1 MIIDSHVHLKH
12 GDAKGTEYSAE
23 IIIKTMDAV
32 GIDRSI
38 VFAIST
44 ATKHSIE
51 MAREAVEKFPDRLIP
66 YVNVDPSYEKSI
78 LEEIDEA
85 VSKLGFRGMKIHLG
99 YGVPAEEIMNP
110 FLHFASERCVPCLI
124 DCVGRYDV
132 VERMARDFS
141 EAKIIVAHLGKYL
154 CKDEELI
161 DGFINIAD
169 AHNNI
174 FLDVSGVVIPK
185 KITEAVHRIGSNR
198 VIFGT
203 DGPHE
208 APDTIGFARAEL
220 DKIRE
225 LPLNPNDKTAIL
237 GGAIAALLGI

>member
-12 GDAKGTEYSAE
+12 GDAKGTEYSVE
-23 IIIKTMDAV
+23 TIINTMNAV
-32 GIDRSI
+32 GIDKSI

-44 ATKHSIE
+44 TTKHSIE
-51 MAREAVEKFPDRLIP
+51 MAQEAVGKFPDRLIP
-66 YVNVDPSYEKSI
+66 YVNVDPSYEKAI
-78 LEEIDEA
+78 LAEIDEA

-99 YGVPAEEIMNP
+99 YGVPAEEVMNP
-110 FLHFASERCVPCLI
+110 FLHLASERGAPCLI

-132 VERMARDFS
+132 VERMAENFP
-141 EAKIIVAHLGKYL
+141 ATKIIVAHLGKYL
-154 CKDEELI
+154 CKDEALI
-161 DGFINIAD
+161 DKFISMSE
-169 AHNNI
+169 AHSNI

-185 KITEAVHRIGSNR
+185 KITEAIQRVGSNR

-220 DKIRE
+220 DKIRT
-225 LPLNPNDKTAIL
+225 LNLNPNDEAMVL
-237 GGAIAALLGI
+237 GSAIAELIRI

>member
-12 GDAKGTEYSAE
+12 GDAQGTEYSAE
-23 IIIKTMDAV
+23 TIVNTMDAV
-32 GIDRSI
+32 GIDKSV

-44 ATKHSIE
+44 TTKRSIE
-51 MAREAVEKFPDRLIP
+51 MAREAVDKFSDRLIP
-66 YVNVDPSYEKSI
+66 YVNVDPGYDKSI

-85 VSKLGFRGMKIHLG
+85 VSNLGFRGMKIHLG

-110 FLHFASERCVPCLI
+110 FLLLAAKSGVPCLI
-124 DCVGRYDV
+124 DCVGRYDI
-132 VERMARDFS
+132 VERMTEKFP
-141 EAKIIVAHLGKYL
+141 ETKIIVAHLGKYL
-154 CKDEELI
+154 CKDETLI
-161 DGFINIAD
+161 DRFINMAEV
-169 AHNNI
+169 HSNI

-185 KITEAVHRIGSNR
+185 KITEAVNRIGPNR

-220 DKIRE
+220 DKIRT
-225 LPLNPNDKTAIL
+225 LDLNPNDEIAVL